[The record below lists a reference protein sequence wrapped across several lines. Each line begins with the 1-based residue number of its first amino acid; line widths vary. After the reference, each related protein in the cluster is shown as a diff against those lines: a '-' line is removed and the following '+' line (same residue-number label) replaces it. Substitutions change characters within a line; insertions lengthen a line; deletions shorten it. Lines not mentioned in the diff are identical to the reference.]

1 MTKTTKLTEADLRQ
15 FIGTE
20 NWYRHWLKPNV
31 VYTDGVK
38 YVADHAGAYWLVDEI
53 AIGQFD
59 LRIAAEP
66 IQFWKLLVCDDRSA
80 ELRCEDGNDRCVFSK
95 RIGYTDFPLPEIALY
110 FTDDTL
116 LLASEY

>member
-20 NWYRHWLKPNV
+20 NRYRHWLKPNV

-59 LRIAAEP
+59 SRIAAEP